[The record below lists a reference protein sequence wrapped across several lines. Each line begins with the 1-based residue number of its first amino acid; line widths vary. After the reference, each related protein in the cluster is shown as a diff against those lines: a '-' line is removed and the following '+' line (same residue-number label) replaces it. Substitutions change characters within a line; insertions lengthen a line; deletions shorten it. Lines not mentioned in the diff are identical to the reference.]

1 MPRIRPLSPRS
12 LRSFLISLGQHVI
25 RADLS
30 YQHPIRTQTH
40 ACVDDLRIGN
50 LGYIGTAFTL
60 LEAHLPL
67 IERIETEDRSPQ

>member
-1 MPRIRPLSPRS
+1 VV
-12 LRSFLISLGQHVI
+12 SFTPAQGGQYHSALTVI

-60 LEAHLPL
+60 PEAHLPL
-67 IERIETEDRSPQ
+67 IERIETEDRPPQ